1 MEHLQRK
8 LCKSRASYDF
18 TKVMHIM
25 HDQRCWSD
33 ITAMTLLLKS
43 CIFSSWTFPSSLGWT
58 FSLSSDFNLINFL
71 CNKTRNILHTAEKW
85 NNSKSYLCSGFSSW
99 LGNIIGISFIS
110 WCFPILNTT
119 VRYCFWVSV
128 SQVLWALE
136 NFSAQPIA
144 YDEWESRAFA
154 VPVSST
160 WLSTV

>member
-18 TKVMHIM
+18 TKAMHIM

-85 NNSKSYLCSGFSSW
+85 NNSKSYLCFWLFFLTWKHYRDPFYFLVFPDLEYYCKVLFLGFSQSGS
-99 LGNIIGISFIS
+99 L
-110 WCFPILNTT
+110 
-119 VRYCFWVSV
+119 
-128 SQVLWALE
+128 
-136 NFSAQPIA
+136 
-144 YDEWESRAFA
+144 
-154 VPVSST
+154 ST
-160 WLSTV
+160 WEFQCTAHC